1 MKAEHLAHQANRT
14 AKRVATNEA
23 SRVNK
28 SDIATM
34 RPIYIQGAMIATQC
48 GFPAEYKIAG
58 RASSSGAKGSKAQRR
73 DNNAEIITSVVQA
86 AEAMYAVI
94 LEHNLLSKVRA
105 KAAPI
110 EVALTSNTAKK
121 KASDLMED
129 VDNDN
134 FDDV

>member
-1 MKAEHLAHQANRT
+1 MLSTCVAHQ
-14 AKRVATNEA
+14 
-23 SRVNK
+23 SLQNK
-28 SDIATM
+28 SDRATLK
-34 RPIYIQGAMIATQC
+34 PIYIQGAMIATQC
-48 GFPAEYKIAG
+48 GFPSEYKTASG
-58 RASSSGAKGSKAQRR
+58 ASSAGASGVKAQRR
-73 DNNAEIITSVVQA
+73 DNNDAIITSVVQA
-86 AEAMYAVI
+86 AEAMYKVI

-121 KASDLMED
+121 KTSALMED